1 MRIRVATENA
11 VQKPGMAV
19 AEDRRGDD
27 AESGAVLSFGD
38 GPALSLH
45 PDAGTSEPAAA
56 LADPAELASLRRAS
70 AAIQGDA
77 EAVREVWAEHRRWI
91 AGVLLAHKPKW
102 ADLDDLLQD
111 VAMTLVRKVHE
122 VRDPAAVR
130 PWLRTVAMNAAYLA
144 GRKGQ
149 RGARA
154 VSLTAEDGALRFEP
168 ATPPPAPAAEASA
181 EGARLMTLAGEL
193 PDGYREPLLLKAI
206 QGLSYREI
214 GRILGLPETTIET
227 RIARGRRMLREL
239 ASKEA

>member
-1 MRIRVATENA
+1 
-11 VQKPGMAV
+11 MAV
-19 AEDRRGDD
+19 ADQRRSTHS
-27 AESGAVLSFGD
+27 ESGA
-38 GPALSLH
+38 SLLFA
-45 PDAGTSEPAAA
+45 DAPPLQSEVEDASLAADA
-56 LADPAELASLRRAS
+56 EELALIRQAS
-70 AAIQGDA
+70 AAICGDA
-77 EAVREVWAEHRRWI
+77 DAVRCLWAEHRRWV

-111 VAMTLVRKVHE
+111 VAMTLVRKIHE
-122 VRDPAAVR
+122 VRDPSAVR

-149 RGARA
+149 RSAGVA
-154 VSLTAEDGALRFEP
+154 SLTGEDGSLRFEP
-168 ATPPPAPAAEASA
+168 STRPAETEENART
-181 EGARLMTLAGEL
+181 EGGRLMALAGEL

>member
-1 MRIRVATENA
+1 M
-11 VQKPGMAV
+11 QKPGLAV
-19 AEDRRGDD
+19 ADGRRGDD
-27 AESGAVLSFGD
+27 AESGAVLSLAD
-38 GPALSLH
+38 GPALPPHASGEAA
-45 PDAGTSEPAAA
+45 PDATLTDA
-56 LADPAELASLRRAS
+56 AELASLRRAS
-70 AAIQGDA
+70 AAISGDA
-77 EAVREVWAEHRRWI
+77 EAVRHLWAEHRRWI
-91 AGVLLAHKPKW
+91 AGVLLAHKPRW

-122 VRDPAAVR
+122 VRDPSAVR

-149 RGARA
+149 RSARA
-154 VSLTAEDGALRFEP
+154 VSLTAEDGTLRFEP
-168 ATPPPAPAAEASA
+168 ATTPAAPVTSTNS
-181 EGARLMTLAGEL
+181 EGARLMALASEL